1 MKRHIIAIL
10 LAVSLGSAATGC
22 SFSFGTGAETAPSAT
37 ATSSTPAPTAK
48 DAKSAD
54 DKPVLQSAAKPAAG
68 HSRSVNEEVP
78 IPDDWIYI
86 YDDKKG
92 YGFSLPAGSEGE
104 NLTID
109 GVDVFSATTPRP
121 SEVDIFVLAYK
132 DQTRSKVELLD
143 DAVTFL
149 EELGQDVT
157 PGELT
162 AQSDQFAVANAT
174 TIHPSRGKGRLRIL
188 VGTDITDNYVMIIG
202 VEDERFAAN
211 EKIIDMIWGSF
222 EIWSGGGV
230 SG

>member
-1 MKRHIIAIL
+1 MTKDNNNVLSPEQAIDRIWELAKKIADRRREREDNIEAL
-10 LAVSLGSAATGC
+10 REVYECRWQQTL
-22 SFSFGTGAETAPSAT
+22 SF
-37 ATSSTPAPTAK
+37 
-48 DAKSAD
+48 
-54 DKPVLQSAAKPAAG
+54 
-68 HSRSVNEEVP
+68 P